1 MKTVDELDPKSREFY
16 ERARFKLALSLIFA
30 AIVSPRTIFHAFR
43 RCALA
48 AAPQLGPWPR
58 RRLCV
63 PFRRPPAR
71 TPLADARITP
81 PLLLFTLRP

>member
-30 AIVSPRTIFHAFR
+30 AIVSPRTIFRFR

-48 AAPQLGPWPR
+48 PRPRLGPWPR
-58 RRLCV
+58 RCLYA
-63 PFRRPPAR
+63 PFRRPRSYPSC
-71 TPLADARITP
+71 
-81 PLLLFTLRP
+81 